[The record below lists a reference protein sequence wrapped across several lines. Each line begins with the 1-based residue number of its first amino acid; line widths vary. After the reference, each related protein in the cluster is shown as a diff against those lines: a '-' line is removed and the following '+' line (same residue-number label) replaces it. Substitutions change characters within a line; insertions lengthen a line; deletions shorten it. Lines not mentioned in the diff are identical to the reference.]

1 MGHPDEFGGNT
12 MSAIWFLLIGF
23 VLGQF
28 AVVFAGYLG
37 ELLKDRREELEES
50 ERFRNELHRT

>member
-1 MGHPDEFGGNT
+1 